1 MKIEIVVA
9 PAPQSLASRVAPPPS
24 TTIVAEVPVPA
35 RLVFGTLIEF
45 TRAFCSL
52 ACEGMAEEEDAEE
65 DDEVGVEVVAR
76 PTGRRKVL
84 LILMRK
90 WRFVVH

>member
-52 ACEGMAEEEDAEE
+52 ACEGMAEEDAEE